1 MFNSKNKGFS
11 LVELIIVLIITGI
24 LAQIGF
30 VAFNRYTRK
39 TRAFAAKTA
48 INNIKKECQ
57 SNKALNVG
65 EIFTITNING
75 YKLNPENTNNCY
87 GEASTGKVSAVP
99 HNIDEGPSFFYE
111 HLTGLITEVN
121 NTSRQNNN
129 IFDGNKKY
137 SGFGTGL
144 ETKERGF
151 YSLEINPVN
160 LKQGERMAVLE
171 PGGEYDIQIYLEGVN
186 SKGDYKVCLSAG
198 EYKGRWVQNSCNEVS
213 NPAGKS
219 SEIGISYSR
228 GGYGIYQPG
237 SSIRGSHF
245 TGDKGSRL
253 NMKTT
258 VGEFTKNTKNKIL
271 ENLTPYSNDYSSE
284 KPIKAFNGEIKSIRH
299 FDQRTLDYNKPP
311 WNKLGIPSNYKNFY
325 EYSIENKDSSIGI
338 TYTGKDWENK
348 KDLK

>member
-1 MFNSKNKGFS
+1 MKKSKIQAFS
-11 LVELIIVLIITGI
+11 LIELIVVLVIAAI
-24 LAQIGF
+24 LSQIGF
-30 VAFNRYTRK
+30 VTFNRYKRRA
-39 TRAFAAKTA
+39 RAFAAKTA
-48 INNIKKECQ
+48 INNIRKECQ
-57 SNKALNVG
+57 SNKALNVE
-65 EIFTITNING
+65 EIFTSTIING
-75 YKLNPENTNNCY
+75 YKIKTQNINNCN
-87 GEASTGKVSAVP
+87 GDTSTGKVSVVP
-99 HNIDEGPSFFYE
+99 NNVDEGPSYFYE

-121 NTSRQNNN
+121 INSRQNNN
-129 IFDGNKKY
+129 LFDGSKKY

-151 YSLEINPVN
+151 YSLEINPIN
-160 LKQGERMAVLE
+160 LKKGERMAVLE

-186 SKGDYKVCLSAG
+186 SNGDYKVCLSAG

-271 ENLTPYSNDYSSE
+271 ENLTPYSNDYSGE

-325 EYSIENKDSSIGI
+325 EYAIENKDSSIGI
-338 TYTGKDWENK
+338 TYTEKDWENK
-348 KDLK
+348 KNF